1 MRELID
7 YLSGLTPQDQSAF
20 AARCQTSIGYLRKA
34 VSVKQKLGVEL
45 CIRLDRESGG
55 AIRCER
61 LRPGLDWEHLRAVAL
76 RASADAKEKAPAN
89 KSQAAIEKIANE
101 AANA

>member
-34 VSVKQKLGVEL
+34 VSAKQKLGVEL

-55 AIRCER
+55 AIRCEQ
-61 LRPGLDWEHLRAVAL
+61 LRPNLDWEHLRAVAL
-76 RASADAKEKAPAN
+76 RASENSKPNQPQAPAN
-89 KSQAAIEKIANE
+89 QARAAINSEVE
-101 AANA
+101 AA